1 MKKILPNNRAKSKY
15 LNSQVAYMGK
25 KEEIRVFG
33 GYLVDMDLSTE

>member
-1 MKKILPNNRAKSKY
+1 MKKILPSNRAKSKY